1 MREAR
6 ICWDRLAPVP
16 ACRGHSC
23 DYVVEGLGHP
33 AAGCGKQFPRAASW
47 PGTCISVR
55 RTRVAG
61 FLPNLDR
68 RVTQDCDGHFSGA
81 GPKPRAWV
89 VPTLNFKLV
98 FTFGPSAAV
107 PCGSPPGM
115 EDDLLRVKLEKLLV
129 EAEDCEPIGKLATD
143 VCKSANS
150 SKNWQLT
157 FAPWRAILKPRSRA
171 ARLTGCPAA
180 GACNQR

>member
-1 MREAR
+1 MLGPPSRSPCMPR
-6 ICWDRLAPVP
+6 PLVRL
-16 ACRGHSC
+16 
-23 DYVVEGLGHP
+23 VVKGLGHP

-68 RVTQDCDGHFSGA
+68 RSPKTATVIFLGA

-107 PCGSPPGM
+107 PCGSP
-115 EDDLLRVKLEKLLV
+115 LV
-129 EAEDCEPIGKLATD
+129 WKMICCG
-143 VCKSANS
+143 
-150 SKNWQLT
+150 
-157 FAPWRAILKPRSRA
+157 
-171 ARLTGCPAA
+171 
-180 GACNQR
+180 